1 MRDKDGEMKKKIIFL
16 FLITGLTIFLKN
28 IYAHIDRNLEEDN
41 KEKLALILEKSA
53 EYCERLAKAT
63 LYFVCREKIQESINY
78 YKDVAYSDFYRE
90 GNKTVRKSRKV
101 NTYTYDYQLVKKGD
115 SIKENRILLEENG
128 KKKYEKNALLKTKR
142 FFTERPFG
150 SPIGLLS
157 KYWQN
162 FYNYKIIKE
171 EDLEGKE
178 TIVIE
183 AKPKSPM
190 KEKPNYGKIWVDK
203 EDFSILKIEFLQ
215 ESLAKFEE
223 LRKMAR
229 KYLLKPRL
237 TDTHYFGIEKNGIR
251 FPSKVH
257 FAEAYL
263 TKDQRRLVF
272 SETTFIY
279 DDYKFFT
286 VEVEIVY

>member
-1 MRDKDGEMKKKIIFL
+1 MKKKIIFL
-16 FLITGLTIFLKN
+16 LLTISVAYPLGN
-28 IYAHIDRNLEEDN
+28 VYAHFYPNSIENN
-41 KEKLALILEKSA
+41 KEKLSAILNKSA
-53 EYCERLAKAT
+53 EYCQRLAKAT
-63 LYFVCREKIQESINY
+63 LNFVCQERIEESINY
-78 YKDVAYSDFYRE
+78 YKDVRYSDFYRE
-90 GNKTVRKSRKV
+90 GIKTVRKSRKV
-101 NTYTYDYQLVKKGD
+101 NTYTYDYQLIKKGD
-115 SIKENRILLEENG
+115 SIKEHRILLEENG
-128 KKKYEKNALLKTKR
+128 RKKYEKNASLKTKR
-142 FFTERPFG
+142 FFTERPVCA
-150 SPIGLLS
+150 PIGLLS

-171 EDLEGKE
+171 EDLDGRE

-203 EDFSILKIEFLQ
+203 EDFSILKIEFFQ
-215 ESLAKFEE
+215 ESLAKFKK

-229 KYLLKPRL
+229 RYLLKPRL
-237 TDTHYFGIEKNGIR
+237 IDTHYFGIEKNGIR

-257 FAEAYL
+257 FTEAYL
-263 TKDQRRLVF
+263 TKDQRRLVL
-272 SETTFIY
+272 SEATFAY

>member
-1 MRDKDGEMKKKIIFL
+1 MRKKIIFL
-16 FLITGLTIFLKN
+16 LLIISLTIYLKN
-28 IYAHIDRNLEEDN
+28 VNARLDRGPEEDK
-41 KEKLALILEKSA
+41 KEKLALILKKSA

-63 LYFVCREKIQESINY
+63 LYFVCQERIKESINY
-78 YKDVAYSDFYRE
+78 YKDVPYSDFYR
-90 GNKTVRKSRKV
+90 GGIKTVRKSRKI
-101 NTYTYDYQLVKKGD
+101 NAYTYDYQLIKKGD
-115 SIKENRILLEENG
+115 SIKERRILLEENG
-128 KKKYEKNALLKTKR
+128 RKKYEKNASLKTKR
-142 FFTERPFG
+142 FFTERPVCA
-150 SPIGLLS
+150 PIGLLS

-171 EDLEGKE
+171 ENLDGKE

-215 ESLAKFEE
+215 ESLAKFKK

-229 KYLLKPRL
+229 RYLLKPRL

-257 FAEAYL
+257 FTEAYF

-272 SETTFIY
+272 SETTFNY